1 MAAIQTGEATY
12 SLYLTF
18 LTATNEKFTMTI
30 PDVKSNVT
38 EEEVIALM
46 DTIITNNS
54 FVSKK
59 GALTSKAGAKLVQ
72 VAKASHSFV

>member
-18 LTATNEKFTMTI
+18 LTVTDEKFTMTI

-38 EEEVIALM
+38 QEEVIALM
-46 DTIITNNS
+46 DTIITNNP

-59 GALTSKAGAKLVQ
+59 GALTSKAVAKLVQ
-72 VAKASHSFV
+72 VAKANHSFV